1 MTLHLFTIGFNL
13 LAFIM
18 GVYLIDKV
26 IEITLKKILKDE
38 APTSIPVF
46 KAGIF
51 LGYGILF
58 YFWQGSVQKASVILK
73 ATLSGYDLII
83 SVLSYS
89 ALFWITSLI
98 ISIALLG
105 LAYLILKLITGGRN
119 MRLEIAQGNMGFTIL
134 FTSVFIALIIAML
147 PVIIQSYEL
156 CLPYP
161 EVPMFR

>member
-18 GVYLIDKV
+18 GVYLLDKV
-26 IEITLKKILKDE
+26 IEISLKKILKDE
-38 APTSIPVF
+38 APTSILVF

-51 LGYGILF
+51 LGYGTLF

-147 PVIIQSYEL
+147 PIIIQSYEL

>member
-18 GVYLIDKV
+18 GVYLLDKV
-26 IEITLKKILKDE
+26 LEITLKKFLKDE
-38 APTSIPVF
+38 VPTSIPVF
-46 KAGIF
+46 KAGVF
-51 LGYGILF
+51 LGYGTLF
-58 YFWQGSVQKASVILK
+58 YFWQGPVQKASVILK

-89 ALFWITSLI
+89 ALFWLTSLI
-98 ISIALLG
+98 ISIVLLG
-105 LAYLILKLITGGRN
+105 LAYPILKLITGGRN

-147 PVIIQSYEL
+147 PIIIQSYEL